1 MEKESKFDPTDEK
14 YKQVKDLPY
23 GVQHKYEDIN
33 EEDGGGFAIK
43 ESVENYE
50 SEKQAAA
57 IIKNITGEDLKA
69 EDVLLDQ
76 FIKGEEKITKEKKE
90 ALKTLQE
97 GGSVRLDFDTIGLT
111 ENREIMM
118 QAVKNNGANLQYA
131 SFELLGDKELVLE
144 AVRRY
149 KNDNPK
155 KYYTTPFK
163 YAVPLQGDREFVM
176 EIMDIDA
183 SGFYYAADHLKSDE
197 SIALKAISL
206 GIGLEYI
213 GYSLRSNKEF
223 VRKAVYAN
231 VDCIESSVSFRDE
244 NNDIA
249 IDKELAIDI
258 VNRKGES
265 LYFLPWNL
273 KNDTEVIVVA
283 IKNNP
288 ESIKYV
294 PESIKKK
301 IISILKNN

>member
-1 MEKESKFDPTDEK
+1 M
-14 YKQVKDLPY
+14 
-23 GVQHKYEDIN
+23 
-33 EEDGGGFAIK
+33 
-43 ESVENYE
+43 
-50 SEKQAAA
+50 
-57 IIKNITGEDLKA
+57 
-69 EDVLLDQ
+69 
-76 FIKGEEKITKEKKE
+76 
-90 ALKTLQE
+90 
-97 GGSVRLDFDTIGLT
+97 
-111 ENREIMM
+111 
-118 QAVKNNGANLQYA
+118 
-131 SFELLGDKELVLE
+131 
-144 AVRRY
+144 
-149 KNDNPK
+149 
-155 KYYTTPFK
+155 
-163 YAVPLQGDREFVM
+163 
-176 EIMDIDA
+176 
-183 SGFYYAADHLKSDE
+183 
-197 SIALKAISL
+197 
-206 GIGLEYI
+206 
-213 GYSLRSNKEF
+213 RSNKEF